1 MSLSTIRDGLLGL
14 VPWLLISAAAL
25 ATHYMLEAAR
35 DEGREAGLAVG
46 QAALAELRSQY
57 ADEKARAAEQ
67 ALANA
72 KAAAKRE
79 QAQAKR
85 ADELASQLAQQQRDH
100 RTTTDRLSGEIARV
114 NDLYRKARDAAPE
127 PLPACVFT
135 RGFVRV
141 WNEAIGAAVP
151 AADDPERTAAQVAE
165 AITAD
170 QFDAGIGRADLLAH
184 HNSYAEQCRNTA
196 AQLDQLIDAIE
207 GKH

>member
-1 MSLSTIRDGLLGL
+1 MSPSTIRDGLLGL

-35 DEGREAGLAVG
+35 DEGRESGLATG
-46 QAALAELRSQY
+46 RAELAELRSQY
-57 ADEKARAAEQ
+57 AAERAKAADQE
-67 ALANA
+67 LADA

-79 QAQAKR
+79 QEQAKR
-85 ADELASQLAQQQRDH
+85 ADELASQLVQQQRDH

-141 WNEAIGAAVP
+141 WNEAAGAAVP
-151 AADDPERTAAQVAE
+151 ALADPERTAAQVVE
-165 AITAD
+165 ALATD
-170 QFDAGIGRADLLAH
+170 QLDAGISRADLLAH
-184 HNSYAEQCRNTA
+184 HIRYSEQCRNTA